1 MPTIIT
7 TGQIPKLLWLANM
20 DNLLDDVTSTQ
31 ARLSS
36 MPKPQ
41 DHLGSWSP
49 GSWRDWPVQQIPEYS
64 DPRHLADVEAR
75 LKAFPPLVFAGE
87 ARALQAQLAEVTE
100 GRGFLLQGGDCTES
114 FAEFQADNIRDT
126 LRVLLQ
132 MAVVLAFGSGLPVV
146 KVGRLAGQF
155 AKPRSAAF
163 EQQNGKSLPSYR
175 GDIVNALDF
184 DETSRR
190 PDPERQVRA
199 YSQAAATLNLLR
211 AFTNGGYAGLNQVHN
226 WNLHFVAN
234 SPQGERYGEVA
245 NRISKTLSFMG
256 ACGLAEANTPL
267 MATTT
272 LYTSHEALL
281 LGFEQALTRTDSLSG
296 HWYNTAAHMVWLGAR
311 TRNLHGA
318 HLEYVRGLANPL
330 GLKAGPSMD
339 PDDLLR
345 LIDILNP
352 DNVPGRVTIITRM
365 GHEHVETY
373 LPALIRAVQREGR
386 KVVWSCDPMHG
397 NTVKVAS
404 GLKTRPFLH
413 IMQEIERFFDVH
425 WAEGTYPGG
434 IHVEMTG
441 RDVTECIGGANPVME
456 SGLAERYHT
465 HCDPRLNA
473 EQSLEIAFLLAE
485 RLKDGR
491 TAGTVGS

>member
-1 MPTIIT
+1 
-7 TGQIPKLLWLANM
+7 M
-20 DNLLDDVTSTQ
+20 DNFLDDVTN
-31 ARLSS
+31 AGAEILSS
-36 MPKPQ
+36 PRLQ
-41 DHLGSWSP
+41 DHFGSWSP
-49 GSWRDWPVQQIPEYS
+49 GSWRDWPVQQIPDYA
-64 DPRHLADVEAR
+64 DANQLADVEKR
-75 LKAFPPLVFAGE
+75 LATFPPLVFAGE
-87 ARALQAQLAEVTE
+87 ARALQTQLAEVAE
-100 GRGFLLQGGDCTES
+100 GRAFLLQGGDCTES
-114 FAEFQADNIRDT
+114 FAEFRADNIRDT

-132 MAVVLAFGSGLPVV
+132 MAVVLAFSSGLPVV

-155 AKPRSAAF
+155 AKPRSSAL
-163 EQQNGKSLPSYR
+163 ERQNGVDLPSYR

-184 DETSRR
+184 DEASRR

-211 AFTNGGYAGLNQVHN
+211 AFTSGGYAGLNQVHN

-245 NRISKTLSFMG
+245 DRISKTLGFMT
-256 ACGLAEANTPL
+256 ACGMTEANTPR
-267 MATTT
+267 MASTA

-281 LGFEQALTRTDSLSG
+281 LGFEQALTRTDSMTG
-296 HWYNTAAHMVWLGAR
+296 AWYNTAAHLVWLGDR
-311 TRNLHGA
+311 TRNLDGA
-318 HLEYVRGLANPL
+318 HVEYVRGLANPL
-330 GLKAGPSMD
+330 GLKAGPSTD

-352 DNVPGRVTIITRM
+352 GNVPGRLTIIARM
-365 GHEHVETY
+365 GHEQVETY
-373 LPALIRAVQREGR
+373 LPRLIRAVQREGR

-397 NTVKVAS
+397 NTVKVKS
-404 GLKTRPFLH
+404 GLKTRPFQH

-434 IHVEMTG
+434 IHIEMTG
-441 RDVTECIGGANPVME
+441 RDVTECTGGSNAVSE
-456 SGLAERYHT
+456 ATLSDRYDT

-485 RLKDGR
+485 RLKDRR
-491 TAGTVGS
+491 TFGAVPS